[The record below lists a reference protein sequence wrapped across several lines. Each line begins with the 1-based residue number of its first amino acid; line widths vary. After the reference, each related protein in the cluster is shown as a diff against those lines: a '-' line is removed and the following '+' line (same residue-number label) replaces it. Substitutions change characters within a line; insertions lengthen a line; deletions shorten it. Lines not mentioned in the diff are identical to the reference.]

1 MSKISVLMS
10 VYNSEI
16 YVDKS
21 IESILNQTHSDFEFL
36 IINDGST
43 DNTEEI
49 IKNYANLDER
59 IDYVTNKR
67 NEGLTKSLNK
77 LLDKSKNSIIA
88 RQDADDIS
96 DKRRFQYQLNFLKK
110 YSLDGC
116 TTLASSLQTNKPV
129 HKYKSMINPKLV
141 INYKNP
147 FIHGSLMLKKHTVE
161 EIGGYAENF
170 KYAQDYKLMTDLLN
184 NNFKIKILKKLLYK
198 LNTQNNISSINKEEQ
213 EYYANCVR
221 KSINPKY

>member
-1 MSKISVLMS
+1 MTKISVLMS
-10 VYNSEI
+10 VYNSENYI
-16 YVDKS
+16 DKS
-21 IESILNQTHSDFEFL
+21 IKSILNQTHSDFEFL
-36 IINDGST
+36 IMNDGST

-49 IKNYANLDER
+49 IRNYANLDKR
-59 IDYVTNKR
+59 IDYFN
-67 NEGLTKSLNK
+67 NESNQGLTKSLNK

-88 RQDADDIS
+88 RQDGDDIS
-96 DKRRFQYQLNFLKK
+96 DKRRFKYQLDFLQK

-116 TTLASSLQTNKPV
+116 TTLASSMQTNKTV
-129 HKYKSMINPKLV
+129 HKFKSLINPKLV
-141 INYKNP
+141 ISYKNP
-147 FIHGSLMLKKHTVE
+147 FIHGSLMLKKDTVE

>member
-129 HKYKSMINPKLV
+129 HKYKSTN
-141 INYKNP
+141 
-147 FIHGSLMLKKHTVE
+147 
-161 EIGGYAENF
+161 
-170 KYAQDYKLMTDLLN
+170 
-184 NNFKIKILKKLLYK
+184 IL
-198 LNTQNNISSINKEEQ
+198 
-213 EYYANCVR
+213 
-221 KSINPKY
+221 